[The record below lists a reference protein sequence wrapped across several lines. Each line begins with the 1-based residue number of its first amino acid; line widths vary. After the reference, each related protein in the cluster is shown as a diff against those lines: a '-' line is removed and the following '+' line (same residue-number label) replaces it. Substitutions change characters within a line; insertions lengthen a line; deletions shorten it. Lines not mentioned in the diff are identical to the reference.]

1 MPQYK
6 SKTQCGDNRR
16 TNRKVIFM
24 RKFMNNHFSNSRIF
38 GKHARFVVAPDGNAD
53 VSESLDGDLDGSG
66 NGSGTSE
73 VDTDITDDADNSES
87 IELIK
92 AELAKAK
99 ADAERYK
106 NSISKQNK
114 QIKELTD
121 KNKSLMTADQL
132 ETEAQ
137 EARERR
143 FAEME
148 KELRTNKYSK
158 RLVGVGMAE
167 ADADAF
173 AATMPEFED
182 ADSFFDKLGAF
193 VKGREKVAVDKAI
206 QDLLKSRPDIHAGN
220 GDSDKDD
227 PAMMLAKASIQKS
240 NNNFNG
246 ESQDILKN
254 YM

>member
-1 MPQYK
+1 
-6 SKTQCGDNRR
+6 
-16 TNRKVIFM
+16 M
-24 RKFMNNHFSNSRIF
+24 RKFMNNHFSNSHIF
-38 GKHARFVVAPDGNAD
+38 GKHARFVVAPEGNAD
-53 VSESLDGDLDGSG
+53 VGESLDSNLDGSG

-73 VDTDITDDADNSES
+73 VDIDSTDDADNLES

-137 EARERR
+137 EAREKR

-167 ADADAF
+167 AEADSF
-173 AATMPEFED
+173 AATMPELED
-182 ADSFFDKLGAF
+182 ADTFFDKLGMF
-193 VKGREKVAVDKAI
+193 VKTREKVAAEKAI

-227 PAMMLAKASIQKS
+227 PAMALAKRSAERRGANYGKV
-240 NNNFNG
+240 N
-246 ESQDILKN
+246 EDILKN
-254 YM
+254 YMR

>member
-1 MPQYK
+1 
-6 SKTQCGDNRR
+6 
-16 TNRKVIFM
+16 M

-38 GKHARFVVAPDGNAD
+38 GRHARFVVAPEGNTD
-53 VSESLDGDLDGSG
+53 VGESLDSNLDGSG

-73 VDTDITDDADNSES
+73 VDIDSTDDADNSES

-137 EARERR
+137 EAREKR

-167 ADADAF
+167 AEADSF
-173 AATMPEFED
+173 AATMPELED
-182 ADSFFDKLGAF
+182 ADTFFDKLGIF
-193 VKGREKVAVDKAI
+193 VKTREKVAAEKAI

-227 PAMMLAKASIQKS
+227 PAMALAKRSAERRGANYGKV
-240 NNNFNG
+240 N
-246 ESQDILKN
+246 EDILKN
-254 YM
+254 YMR

>member
-1 MPQYK
+1 
-6 SKTQCGDNRR
+6 
-16 TNRKVIFM
+16 M

-38 GKHARFVVAPDGNAD
+38 GKHARFVVAPEENTDAG
-53 VSESLDGDLDGSG
+53 ESLDGDLDGSG
-66 NGSGTSE
+66 NGSGASE
-73 VDTDITDDADNSES
+73 VDIDGTNDADNSES

-137 EARERR
+137 EAREKR

-167 ADADAF
+167 AEADLF
-173 AATMPEFED
+173 ATTMPELED
-182 ADSFFDKLGAF
+182 ADTFFDKLGTF
-193 VKGREKVAVDKAI
+193 VKTREKVAAEKAI

-220 GDSDKDD
+220 SDSDKDD
-227 PAMMLAKASIQKS
+227 SAMVLAKASVQKS
-240 NNNFNG
+240 KTSFSGVNQN
-246 ESQDILKN
+246 ILNN

>member
-1 MPQYK
+1 MPHYK

-24 RKFMNNHFSNSRIF
+24 RKFMNNRFGNSHIF
-38 GKHARFVVAPDGNAD
+38 GKHVHFAVAPEMGND
-53 VSESLDGDLDGSG
+53 VDAGFESEVDGSG
-66 NGSGTSE
+66 ASGVKEQETTDTE
-73 VDTDITDDADNSES
+73 DTDNTES

-137 EARERR
+137 EAREKR

-173 AATMPEFED
+173 AATMPELED
-182 ADSFFDKLGAF
+182 VDSFFDKLGTFIKA
-193 VKGREKVAVDKAI
+193 REKAAADKAI

-227 PAMMLAKASIQKS
+227 PAMALAKRSAERRGANYGKV
-240 NNNFNG
+240 N
-246 ESQDILKN
+246 EDILKN
-254 YM
+254 YMR

>member
-1 MPQYK
+1 MPHYK

-38 GKHARFVVAPDGNAD
+38 GKHARFVVAPEG
-53 VSESLDGDLDGSG
+53 DGDAGEMLESGIDGSG
-66 NGSGTSE
+66 GAGTDESGA
-73 VDTDITDDADNSES
+73 DDAGDSDNSES

-132 ETEAQ
+132 ETEAH
-137 EARERR
+137 EAREKR

-148 KELRTNKYSK
+148 RELRTNKYSK

-167 ADADAF
+167 ADADSF
-173 AATMPEFED
+173 AATMPELED
-182 ADSFFDKLGAF
+182 ADSFFDKLGSF
-193 VKGREKVAVDKAI
+193 VKAREKAAADKAI

-227 PAMMLAKASIQKS
+227 PAMALAKRSAERRGS
-240 NNNFNG
+240 NYGKIDEN
-246 ESQDILKN
+246 ILKN

>member
-38 GKHARFVVAPDGNAD
+38 GKHARFVVAPEGNTD
-53 VSESLDGDLDGSG
+53 VGESLDGDLDGSG
-66 NGSGTSE
+66 NGSGISE
-73 VDTDITDDADNSES
+73 VDIDSTDDADNSES

-137 EARERR
+137 EAREKR

-167 ADADAF
+167 AEADLF
-173 AATMPEFED
+173 AATMPELED
-182 ADSFFDKLGAF
+182 ADTFFDKLGTF
-193 VKGREKVAVDKAI
+193 VKTREKVAAEKAI

-220 GDSDKDD
+220 SDSDKDD
-227 PAMMLAKASIQKS
+227 SAMVLAKASVQKS
-240 NNNFNG
+240 KTSFSGVNQN
-246 ESQDILKN
+246 ILNN

>member
-1 MPQYK
+1 
-6 SKTQCGDNRR
+6 
-16 TNRKVIFM
+16 
-24 RKFMNNHFSNSRIF
+24 MNNHFSNSRIF
-38 GKHARFVVAPDGNAD
+38 GKHARFVVAPEGNVD
-53 VSESLDGDLDGSG
+53 VGESLDGDLDGSG

-73 VDTDITDDADNSES
+73 VDIDSTDDADNSKS

-92 AELAKAK
+92 A
-99 ADAERYK
+99 AERYK

-137 EARERR
+137 EAREKR

-167 ADADAF
+167 AEADLF
-173 AATMPEFED
+173 ATTMPELED
-182 ADSFFDKLGAF
+182 ADTFFDKLGTF
-193 VKGREKVAVDKAI
+193 VKTREKVAAEKAI

-220 GDSDKDD
+220 SDSDKDD
-227 PAMMLAKASIQKS
+227 SAMVLAKASVQKS
-240 NNNFNG
+240 KTSFSGVNQN
-246 ESQDILKN
+246 ILNN